1 MRRRAFIALL
11 GAMSAAWPT
20 AALTQQ
26 RTIPVVGFVSS
37 RSAEGS
43 AYLVAAFRQGLTE
56 AGYHEGENVAIEYR
70 WADGGYDRLPGLVAD
85 LVNRHVAV
93 IAAATAPAALAAKA
107 ATTTIPIV
115 FEIGADPIRLGLVA
129 SLSRPEA
136 NVTGVST
143 LIVATEQKRIQ
154 LLRELF
160 PKASL
165 VAILA
170 NPNTPDFESRMKDL
184 DAAAKVIGL
193 RTRMVQAAAEGDFD
207 ATHAAIADLH
217 ADALIVASDPFFVS
231 RRERIVELTARLA
244 LPAIYEWREYAIA
257 GGLLSYGTSLTEAY
271 RQAGRYASQILKG
284 AKPAD
289 LPVMQS
295 TKFELVINLKTA
307 KALGLEVPPSILARA
322 DEVIE

>member
-1 MRRRAFIALL
+1 
-11 GAMSAAWPT
+11 
-20 AALTQQ
+20 
-26 RTIPVVGFVSS
+26 
-37 RSAEGS
+37 
-43 AYLVAAFRQGLTE
+43 
-56 AGYHEGENVAIEYR
+56 
-70 WADGGYDRLPGLVAD
+70 
-85 LVNRHVAV
+85 V

-143 LIVATEQKRIQ
+143 LIVATEQKRMQ

-184 DAAAKVIGL
+184 DAGAKVIGL

-207 ATHAAIADLH
+207 AALAAIADLH

-231 RRERIVELTARLA
+231 RREQIVALAARLA
-244 LPAIYEWREYAIA
+244 LPAIYEWREYAVA
-257 GGLLSYGTSLTEAY
+257 GGLMSYGTSLTEGY

-284 AKPAD
+284 AKPVD

-307 KALGLEVPPSILARA
+307 KALGLEIPGSLLARA